1 MICSSWIQKKTNF
14 RAVCSYW
21 RKGLRG
27 FLALYD
33 VKDLEVSQNIPI
45 FAVANKNQ
53 IKTIFK
59 NETAKQTI
67 RSQERDA

>member
-1 MICSSWIQKKTNF
+1 
-14 RAVCSYW
+14 
-21 RKGLRG
+21 LRG
-27 FLALYD
+27 FFALYD
-33 VKDLEVSQNIPI
+33 VKDLEVSQIFAI
-45 FAVANKNQ
+45 FAVANKNH